1 LVLIGFVAVVLT
13 IVFVSS
19 ASITFK
25 FAVSIPL
32 LIFALFAGLLVQH
45 NRATSLA
52 RRHGNRDEST
62 SSQGPRRTLN
72 LDDFVHDTT
81 HRSSVNVP
89 RAILYWSSAA
99 PIEVGDES
107 IIVAGSDPECAI
119 QITAPGSPGRYAVI
133 AVREGAVCI
142 RRLAGAGPAVLVNQ
156 QEIDQSELKDDDELV
171 VASTKIRVR
180 NPWVHWK
187 RVIEKQLLAE
197 LNVSTDTL
205 DPIPGKYRHAAIS
218 RFLQESA
225 YAVVRMSDY
234 AIQLVNHDSIE
245 CLRQSAE
252 LLDQATDASRSLETV
267 EKGMQLFVSAVGM
280 ELVPHSI
287 TKLADVVHGMARLT
301 SHGWG
306 QLPIGDQLPIVFW
319 TSRSSTEQ
327 ITEELH
333 DLMSNELARKYP
345 LVLAVALRDDADMT
359 RLRRRVREHLQ
370 LVQGYNAVILHRR
383 DLEEILAGQ
392 AAAEKLRH
400 KVLEQANLSVLSP
413 FVVGGPVPKGMFF
426 GRENEITFVTQG
438 ILHDRGSFCI
448 PGGRR
453 IGKSSLLN
461 RVSEVLI
468 GQGVTVV
475 YLDLSIV
482 DSYEAFAFLLDAG
495 PFDKSQ
501 VGSSLEQCVRA
512 RIERDRKGASN
523 SHAVLLFDEVDQ
535 MLRFDMSRGDI
546 FARVLRTLSAS
557 AHSKFVLVG
566 EEILFRALHNANCPL
581 YNFARTVRLNM
592 LDEKSA
598 HELLLRPLERLRV
611 SWDCSAAL
619 RQRLFEVTH
628 CHPNVLQVIGEIL
641 ISQLNEA
648 DSRTITNAMIESV
661 TCNER
666 LRDYSWDTLWGRV
679 PTLGRLMLL
688 AASDAPFLP
697 AAVEEELGRAGIES
711 DSRSMKDAI
720 VMLNLYGLVE
730 RAEGGYKRTLDPVRV
745 WGSEYTERRRAE
757 LVAEFK
763 ADLSHV

>member
-1 LVLIGFVAVVLT
+1 
-13 IVFVSS
+13 
-19 ASITFK
+19 
-25 FAVSIPL
+25 
-32 LIFALFAGLLVQH
+32 
-45 NRATSLA
+45 
-52 RRHGNRDEST
+52 
-62 SSQGPRRTLN
+62 
-72 LDDFVHDTT
+72 
-81 HRSSVNVP
+81 
-89 RAILYWSSAA
+89 
-99 PIEVGDES
+99 
-107 IIVAGSDPECAI
+107 
-119 QITAPGSPGRYAVI
+119 
-133 AVREGAVCI
+133 
-142 RRLAGAGPAVLVNQ
+142 
-156 QEIDQSELKDDDELV
+156 
-171 VASTKIRVR
+171 
-180 NPWVHWK
+180 
-187 RVIEKQLLAE
+187 
-197 LNVSTDTL
+197 
-205 DPIPGKYRHAAIS
+205 
-218 RFLQESA
+218 
-225 YAVVRMSDY
+225 
-234 AIQLVNHDSIE
+234 
-245 CLRQSAE
+245 
-252 LLDQATDASRSLETV
+252 
-267 EKGMQLFVSAVGM
+267 
-280 ELVPHSI
+280 
-287 TKLADVVHGMARLT
+287 
-301 SHGWG
+301 
-306 QLPIGDQLPIVFW
+306 
-319 TSRSSTEQ
+319 
-327 ITEELH
+327 
-333 DLMSNELARKYP
+333 
-345 LVLAVALRDDADMT
+345 
-359 RLRRRVREHLQ
+359 
-370 LVQGYNAVILHRR
+370 
-383 DLEEILAGQ
+383 
-392 AAAEKLRH
+392 
-400 KVLEQANLSVLSP
+400 
-413 FVVGGPVPKGMFF
+413 
-426 GRENEITFVTQG
+426 
-438 ILHDRGSFCI
+438 LHDRGSFCI